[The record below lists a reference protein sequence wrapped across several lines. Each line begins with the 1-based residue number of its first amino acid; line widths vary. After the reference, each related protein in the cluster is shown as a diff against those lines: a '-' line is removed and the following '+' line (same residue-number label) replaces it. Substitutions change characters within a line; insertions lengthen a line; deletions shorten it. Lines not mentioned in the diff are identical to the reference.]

1 MMVIFFGI
9 LVDHCP
15 FRLGALYAKHRARLL
30 QSPPFACP
38 LPHRAARD
46 RRGVPRSPTPRTP
59 LPAQEKAERCERA
72 QSVPARPAGR
82 YAEPPAAALRPLSR
96 DENSRN
102 PAQGRR
108 DATSDALHRQR
119 TAPAR
124 FTSRRRVPRATR
136 PSPGAASLRYARPP
150 AHKATRFAPWKASGR
165 SSRVLVGCL
174 CRDLVVIQLRQVQL
188 LRHDASVGTNLLD
201 LMDRHYVLDAGGFGV
216 PRTDHDGYAAG
227 SRKRHNTERATALPL
242 VAPPR

>member
-1 MMVIFFGI
+1 MRSTEPDFYS
-9 LVDHCP
+9 LR
-15 FRLGALYAKHRARLL
+15 RLPVPCRIERRGAG
-30 QSPPFACP
+30 
-38 LPHRAARD
+38 
-46 RRGVPRSPTPRTP
+46 RGVPRSPTPRTP

-102 PAQGRR
+102 PAHGRR
-108 DATSDALHRQR
+108 DADFSDALHRQR